1 MTPFMVLGTKLRNFL
16 HLPGIHI
23 KAKEKDKCI
32 CCNKSNKGCPIGM
45 DVVIELKNDVI
56 DNLECIQRGACVDI
70 CPQQILS
77 YRMTIRKENNNG
89 K

>member
-32 CCNKSNKGCPIGM
+32 SCSKYNKGCPMGI
-45 DVVIELKNDVI
+45 DVVNEIKKYVI
-56 DNLECIQRGACVDI
+56 DNSGVSSAALVLIAALNKFCLME
-70 CPQQILS
+70 
-77 YRMTIRKENNNG
+77 
-89 K
+89 